1 MTEVKLKA
9 LIERI
14 RAEWDASVTAD
25 LSQISSVQL
34 LFILTTLKP
43 ITKVS
48 ELRIDM
54 RYSMLGSRCH
64 AAHKRQIDHQS
75 SVWNRIA
82 EPVLGS
88 GVNMTDEG
96 IERIAIECG
105 WRATW
110 MTEAVTTYSRKKQA
124 KAKASPDG
132 RLSFAPAAPAA
143 SPPSPTPL
151 PSQGRVPTSEEG
163 RVPPEQPPAAL
174 LPANEATV
182 GGYVASRHRVYRDVE
197 GRVPQ
202 PLQADATHRVE
213 HDANPVEG
221 RVPHEGNVS
230 VNPVAAGSVQTL
242 GTDSSAPLPPVEPP
256 VESPVEPPMP
266 TTDSAHVIVADTAP
280 FAMAKSK
287 ARAMPP
293 RAESQDDQGD
303 DTETIDA
310 EEDEP
315 DDEQADRPENR
326 WNQDICLI
334 CHSEMKLD
342 EAGMFQFISTLVKLY

>member
-54 RYSMLGSRCH
+54 RYSMLGERCH
-64 AAHKRQIDHQS
+64 AAHKRQMDHQS
-75 SVWNRIA
+75 SAWNRIA

-110 MTEAVTTYSRKKQA
+110 MSEAVTIYSRRRQA

-143 SPPSPTPL
+143 SLASPAPL
-151 PSQGRVPTSEEG
+151 LSEGRVPTSEEG
-163 RVPPEQPPAAL
+163 RVPPEQPPAAP

-182 GGYVASRHRVYRDVE
+182 GGQEASRHRVPREVE

-213 HDANPVEG
+213 HDANPMEG

-242 GTDSSAPLPPVEPP
+242 GTDSSAPLPPVEP
-256 VESPVEPPMP
+256 PVEPPMP

-334 CHSEMKLD
+334 CHSEMQLD